1 MITIM
6 IGRCCPSSSP
16 CFSSPGPSSAGS
28 FPSPTGSPLRLPSGP
43 PFWFLLLFFYFLY
56 KYKERMTTQSLFS
69 PFPQYGRFQRRILIH
84 DLNSKWERL
93 VLFTAPTTPL
103 EPCTWTNKLFMEIWP
118 NYFEPKLSRSLFS
131 TVERRL
137 KNKRPKLIE
146 KIELQELTLGSC
158 PPSLGQNGVH
168 WITAGDQP
176 VLRMGFGWDTNEMSV
191 MFSAKFG
198 KPLVGTARIVINSVH
213 IKGDLLLRP
222 ILDGQAVLYSFESA
236 PEVRINVAF
245 GGGNGQ
251 SLPSTEFPGV
261 SSWLVKLLSE
271 TIAKLMVE
279 PRRLCFTLPPVN
291 LRKKPVS
298 GTVSVTIKAATNL
311 RSNNT
316 RSNGNESPL
325 RSSSGTHLQTVVEV
339 EIGELMRKTSTREGP
354 DPTWN
359 STFNMVLHGESGSI
373 KFTLYQLDSAGVKFN
388 YLTCCDIMMKY
399 VEDDSTVF
407 WGIGNNA
414 GVVARHAEEVGK
426 AVEMVLPFEDDN
438 MGELAVRLVV
448 KEWQYSDGSTSVNN
462 PVVARLVQ
470 PSIQGSPSDHIRTG
484 RRLKVTVVE
493 GRNLAIKEKSGRC
506 DPYVKI
512 HYGKAVYRTKVQS
525 HTVNPVWNHSFELDE
540 IAGGE
545 YLKIK
550 CFNSDRFSDDSIG
563 SALVALD
570 GIVEGT
576 DRDVWVPLEKVNSG
590 EIRLKVEFMKNEEA
604 DAKWSG
610 ARYGNRWVE
619 LVIIEAKDL
628 VAADISGTSDPF
640 VRVQYG
646 NAKKQTKV
654 IHKTLNPYWNQT
666 LLFPDTGSK
675 LALFVKDH
683 NAVLPAVSIGHC
695 IVEYDKLLLNQ
706 TSDRWI
712 PLQGAKSGQIH
723 VQITRRS
730 PELEKKPEPESTTKA
745 HMFSNQM
752 RGVLKKLKGLVE
764 EGDLDALSNAL
775 NEIESAEDAQEEYM
789 DQLERERSLLISK
802 IGELDHEINRTSS
815 APARL
820 HF

>member
-1 MITIM
+1 MVKKRHRPLIRAKEVVSLINQVIYDRPLVPFLIPLFLFAWALERWLVPFSNWVPLAASVWATI
-6 IGRCCPSSSP
+6 
-16 CFSSPGPSSAGS
+16 
-28 FPSPTGSPLRLPSGP
+28 
-43 PFWFLLLFFYFLY
+43 LY
-56 KYKERMTTQSLFS
+56 GK
-69 PFPQYGRFQRRILIH
+69 FQRQILIQ

-93 VLFTAPTTPL
+93 ILFTAPTTPI
-103 EPCTWTNKLFMEIWP
+103 EPCAWTNKLFMEIWP
-118 NYFEPKLSRSLFS
+118 NYFEPKLSRTLFS

-158 PPSLGQNGVH
+158 PPALGQNGVH
-168 WITAGDQP
+168 WITANEQP

-191 MFSAKFG
+191 MFSAKLA
-198 KPLVGTARIVINSVH
+198 KPLAGTARIVINSVH

-222 ILDGQAVLYSFESA
+222 ILDGQAILYSFESA

-245 GGGNGQ
+245 GGGNAQ

-291 LRKKPVS
+291 LRKKAVG
-298 GTVSVTIKAATNL
+298 GTVSVTVKSAANL
-311 RSNNT
+311 RSNDT
-316 RSNGNESPL
+316 RSNGDGRPL
-325 RSSSGTHLQTVVEV
+325 RSSSVTPLQTVVEV
-339 EIGELMRKTSTREGP
+339 EIGELMRKTSMCEGSN
-354 DPTWN
+354 PTWD

-373 KFTLYQLDSAGVKFN
+373 KFTLYELDSSGVRFN
-388 YLTCCDIMMKY
+388 YLTSCDIMMKY
-399 VEDDSTVF
+399 MEDDSTVF
-407 WGIGNNA
+407 WGISNNA

-426 AVEMVLPFEDDN
+426 SVEM
-438 MGELAVRLVV
+438 LAVSLVV
-448 KEWQYSDGSTSVNN
+448 KEWQYSDGSASVNN
-462 PVVARLVQ
+462 PVVARPVQ
-470 PSIQGSPSDHIRTG
+470 PSIHGSVSHQTRTG

-506 DPYVKI
+506 DPYIKL

-525 HTVNPVWNHSFELDE
+525 HTENPVWNHSFELDE

-550 CFNSDRFSDDSIG
+550 CFNADRFSNDNIG
-563 SALVALD
+563 SARVALD
-570 GIVEGT
+570 GIAEGAS
-576 DRDVWVPLEKVNSG
+576 RDVWVPLEKVSSG
-590 EIRLKVEFMKNEEA
+590 EIRLKLEFLKTEDT
-604 DAKWSG
+604 DAKWSSG
-610 ARYGNRWVE
+610 RYGNRWVE

-654 IHKTLNPYWNQT
+654 IHKTLNPYWNHT
-666 LLFPDTGSK
+666 VLFPDTGSQ
-675 LALFVKDH
+675 LVLSVKDH
-683 NAVLPAVSIGHC
+683 NAVLPSVSIGNC
-695 IVEYDKLLLNQ
+695 IVEYDKLQLNQ

-712 PLQGAKSGQIH
+712 PLQGAKSGQVH

-730 PELEKKPEPESTTKA
+730 PELEKKTELESTTKA
-745 HMFSNQM
+745 HMISNQM
-752 RGVLKKLKGLVE
+752 REVLKKLKGLVE
-764 EGDLDALSNAL
+764 EGDLDALSNGL
-775 NEIESAEDAQEEYM
+775 NEIENAEDAQVEYM
-789 DQLERERSLLISK
+789 DQLERERSLLVGK
-802 IGELDHEINRTSS
+802 IGELDHEINRTTST
-815 APARL
+815 PARL
-820 HF
+820 QY